1 MLLGFLGVFP
11 PFLSSYICYSFISSF
26 HTFHFPLLFIL
37 PISSSSISSASH
49 EPSMTSM
56 KTPRKRQNGSAK
68 KKTLLQSKRSWQ
80 KPMSDIGL
88 KYPKEK
94 AKKIEL
100 RLRALWVQPEISQL
114 FSIVQLYNRM
124 RNERGV
130 VDLDTQ
136 MYLDRREKSE
146 KRIYMLWQMILD

>member
-1 MLLGFLGVFP
+1 
-11 PFLSSYICYSFISSF
+11 
-26 HTFHFPLLFIL
+26 
-37 PISSSSISSASH
+37 
-49 EPSMTSM
+49 
-56 KTPRKRQNGSAK
+56 
-68 KKTLLQSKRSWQ
+68 
-80 KPMSDIGL
+80 MSDIGL